1 MSTTTEKS
9 DTAKVPSEFRLTLK
23 WENALKRF
31 GTYTAI
37 GLFVGGASALVLFS
51 KLFLAP
57 YLNFKLYIIFFSDF
71 LYLGGRG
78 LRIAATTFGAGWGAG
93 DAFRQ
98 NTIDFQKERDVASK

>member
-9 DTAKVPSEFRLTLK
+9 ETAKVPSEFRLTLK

-51 KLFLAP
+51 KLFL
-57 YLNFKLYIIFFSDF
+57 
-71 LYLGGRG
+71 
-78 LRIAATTFGAGWGAG
+78 GA
-93 DAFRQ
+93 
-98 NTIDFQKERDVASK
+98 

>member
-9 DTAKVPSEFRLTLK
+9 ETAKVPSEFRLTLK

-51 KLFLAP
+51 
-57 YLNFKLYIIFFSDF
+57 
-71 LYLGGRG
+71 
-78 LRIAATTFGAGWGAG
+78 
-93 DAFRQ
+93 
-98 NTIDFQKERDVASK
+98 